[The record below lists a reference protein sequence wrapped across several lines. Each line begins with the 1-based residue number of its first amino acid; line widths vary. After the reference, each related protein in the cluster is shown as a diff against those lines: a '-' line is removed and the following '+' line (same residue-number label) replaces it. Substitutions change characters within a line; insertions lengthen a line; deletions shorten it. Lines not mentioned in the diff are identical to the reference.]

1 VNIASSTPKAIV
13 IGATSGIGRALAEVL
28 AEKGYRVGITGRRTE
43 MLEELRAQNPQMYIA
58 QFMDISRTEEAR
70 EIFNRLV
77 ETMGGVDLVVV
88 NSGTGKRN
96 EELSWVIDK
105 QIIDVNVAGCVAIA
119 NAAMH
124 FFFRQGYGH
133 LVGISSIAAL
143 RGSRYVPTYP
153 ASKAFLSAYLH
164 GLRHKVYHKKLP
176 ITITD
181 IQPGFVDTAMAQGN
195 HVFWRA
201 PTRKAAEQIYRAIVK
216 KKKHAYI
223 TKRWRLIAWLLKILP
238 DWIYFRM

>member
-1 VNIASSTPKAIV
+1 MTTSPKAIV
-13 IGATSGIGRALAEVL
+13 IGATSGIGKALAQLLVER
-28 AEKGYRVGITGRRTE
+28 GYRVGITGRRTE
-43 MLEELRAQNPQMYIA
+43 LLEELRAQNPQAYVA
-58 QFMDISRTEEAR
+58 EFMDISKQEEAR

-96 EELSWVIDK
+96 EELDWAIDK
-105 QIIDVNVAGCVAIA
+105 QIIEVNVTGCVAIA

-124 FFFRQGYGH
+124 VFFKQGYGH

-153 ASKAFLSAYLH
+153 ASKAFFSTYLH
-164 GLRHKVYHKKLP
+164 GLRHKVGHKKLP

-181 IQPGFVDTAMAQGN
+181 IQPGFVDTAMAQGD

-201 PTRKAAEQIYRAIVK
+201 PTRKAAEQIYHAIVK

-223 TKRWRLIAWLLKILP
+223 TKRWRLIAWLFKILP

>member
-1 VNIASSTPKAIV
+1 MASSSLKAIV
-13 IGATSGIGRALAEVL
+13 IGATSGIGKALAEVL
-28 AEKGYRVGITGRRTE
+28 VEHGYRVGVTGRRTE
-43 MLEELRAQNPQMYIA
+43 LLEELRSQNPQSYVVE
-58 QFMDISRTEEAR
+58 FMDISKQEEAR

-96 EELSWVIDK
+96 EELDWAIDK
-105 QIIDVNVAGCVAIA
+105 QIIEVNVSGCVAIA

-124 FFFRQGYGH
+124 VFFKQGSGH

-164 GLRHKVYHKKLP
+164 GLRHKVVNKKLP

-181 IQPGFVDTAMAQGN
+181 IQPGFVDTSMAQGD

-216 KKKHAYI
+216 KKKHAYV

-238 DWIYFRM
+238 DWLYFKI

>member
-1 VNIASSTPKAIV
+1 MTSSSPKAII
-13 IGATSGIGRALAEVL
+13 IGATSGIGKALAEVL
-28 AEKGYRVGITGRRTE
+28 AEQGYHVGITGRRME
-43 MLEELRAQNPQMYIA
+43 QLEALREQNPQSYVA
-58 QFMDISRTEEAR
+58 QFMDLSKQEEAR

-96 EELSWVIDK
+96 EELDWAIDK
-105 QIIDVNVAGCVAIA
+105 QIIEVNVAGCTAIA

-124 FFFRQGYGH
+124 VFFKQGYGH

-153 ASKAFLSAYLH
+153 ASKAFLSAYLS
-164 GLRHKVYHKKLP
+164 GLRHKVEHKKLP
-176 ITITD
+176 ITVTD
-181 IQPGFVDTAMAQGN
+181 IKPGFVDTAMAQGD
-195 HVFWRA
+195 HVFWSA
-201 PTRKAAEQIYRAIVK
+201 PARKAAEQIYQAIVK

-238 DWIYFRM
+238 DWLYFKV

>member
-1 VNIASSTPKAIV
+1 MVSSSPKAIV
-13 IGATSGIGRALAEVL
+13 IGATSGIGKALAEVL
-28 AEKGYRVGITGRRTE
+28 VEQGYRVGITGRRTE
-43 MLEELRAQNPQMYIA
+43 LLQALCAENPQSYIA
-58 QFMDISRTEEAR
+58 QFMDISKQDQAR
-70 EIFNRLV
+70 EIFNHLV

-96 EELSWVIDK
+96 EELDWAIDK

-124 FFFRQGYGH
+124 VFFKKGHGH

-143 RGSRYVPTYP
+143 RGSRFVPTYP

-164 GLRHKVYHKKLP
+164 GLRHKVVNKKLP

-181 IQPGFVDTAMAQGN
+181 IQPGFVDTAMAQGD

-201 PTRKAAEQIYRAIVK
+201 TTRKAAEQIYRAIVK

-223 TKRWRLIAWLLKILP
+223 TKRWRLIAWLLKIVP

>member
-1 VNIASSTPKAIV
+1 MTTFPKAIV
-13 IGATSGIGRALAEVL
+13 IGATSGIGKALAQLLVER
-28 AEKGYRVGITGRRTE
+28 GYRVGITGRRTE
-43 MLEELRAQNPQMYIA
+43 LMEELRIQNPQAYVVE
-58 QFMDISRTEEAR
+58 FMDIAKQDEAR
-70 EIFNRLV
+70 DIFNRLV
-77 ETMGGVDLVVV
+77 EAMGGVDLVVV

-96 EELSWVIDK
+96 EELDWAIDK

-124 FFFRQGYGH
+124 VFFKQRRGH

-143 RGSRYVPTYP
+143 RGSRFVPTYP
-153 ASKAFLSAYLH
+153 ASKAFFSTYLH
-164 GLRHKVYHKKLP
+164 GLRHKVGHKKLP

-181 IQPGFVDTAMAQGN
+181 IQPGFVDTAMAQGD

-201 PTRKAAEQIYRAIVK
+201 PTRKAAEQIYQAIVK

-238 DWIYFRM
+238 DRIYFRM

>member
-1 VNIASSTPKAIV
+1 MASSSPKAIV
-13 IGATSGIGRALAEVL
+13 IGATSGIGKALAEVL
-28 AEKGYRVGITGRRTE
+28 AERGYCVGITGRRME
-43 MLEELRAQNPQMYIA
+43 LLEALREQNPQSYAA
-58 QFMDISRTEEAR
+58 QFMDISKQEEAR
-70 EIFNRLV
+70 EIFNRLA

-88 NSGTGKRN
+88 NSGWGKRN
-96 EELSWVIDK
+96 EELDWEIDK

-124 FFFRQGYGH
+124 VFFKQGRGH

-143 RGSRYVPTYP
+143 RGSRFVPTYP

-164 GLRHKVYHKKLP
+164 GLRHKVCHKKLS

-181 IQPGFVDTAMAQGN
+181 IKPGFVDTAMAQGD

-201 PTRKAAEQIYRAIVK
+201 STRKAAEQIYRAIVK
-216 KKKHAYI
+216 KKSHAYI

-238 DWIYFRM
+238 DWLYFKM

>member
-1 VNIASSTPKAIV
+1 MATSPKAIV
-13 IGATSGIGRALAEVL
+13 IGATSGIGKALAEVL
-28 AEKGYRVGITGRRTE
+28 AEHGYRVGITGRRTE
-43 MLEELRAQNPQMYIA
+43 LLQELQVQNPQSYVA
-58 QFMDISRTEEAR
+58 QFMDISKQEEAR

-88 NSGTGKRN
+88 NSGWGKRN
-96 EELSWVIDK
+96 EEMDWAIDK

-119 NAAMH
+119 NAAIH
-124 FFFRQGYGH
+124 VFFKQGCGH

-143 RGSRYVPTYP
+143 RGSRFVPTYP
-153 ASKAFLSAYLH
+153 ASKAFLSAYLY
-164 GLRHKVYHKKLP
+164 GLRHKVRHNKLP

-181 IQPGFVDTAMAQGN
+181 IKPGFVDTAMAQGD

-201 PTRKAAEQIYRAIVK
+201 PVRKAAEQIYQAIVK

-238 DWIYFRM
+238 DWLYFKM

>member
-1 VNIASSTPKAIV
+1 
-13 IGATSGIGRALAEVL
+13 
-28 AEKGYRVGITGRRTE
+28 
-43 MLEELRAQNPQMYIA
+43 
-58 QFMDISRTEEAR
+58 MDISKAQEAR
-70 EIFNRLV
+70 EIFNRLA
-77 ETMGGVDLVVV
+77 ETMGRVDLVVV
-88 NSGTGKRN
+88 NSGWGKRN
-96 EELSWVIDK
+96 EELSWAIDK

-124 FFFRQGYGH
+124 VFFKQGHGH

-143 RGSRYVPTYP
+143 RGSRFVPTYP
-153 ASKAFLSAYLH
+153 ASKAFLSAYLY

-176 ITITD
+176 IIITD
-181 IQPGFVDTAMAQGN
+181 IKPGFVDTAMAQGD

-201 PTRKAAEQIYRAIVK
+201 STRKAAEQIYQAIVK

-238 DWIYFRM
+238 DWIYYRM

>member
-1 VNIASSTPKAIV
+1 MASSSPKAIV
-13 IGATSGIGRALAEVL
+13 IGATSGIGKGLAEVL
-28 AEKGYRVGITGRRTE
+28 AEHGYRVGITGRRTE
-43 MLEELRAQNPQMYIA
+43 LLESLHTQMPQSYVA
-58 QFMDISRTEEAR
+58 EFMDLSKQEEAR

-88 NSGTGKRN
+88 NSGWGKRN
-96 EELSWVIDK
+96 EELDWAIDK

-124 FFFRQGYGH
+124 VFFKQGYGH

-143 RGSRYVPTYP
+143 RGSRFVPTYP
-153 ASKAFLSAYLH
+153 ASKAFMSAYLH
-164 GLRHKVYHKKLP
+164 GLRHKVEHRKLP

-181 IQPGFVDTAMAQGN
+181 IQPGFVNTAMAQGDY
-195 HVFWRA
+195 VFWRA
-201 PTRKAAEQIYRAIVK
+201 PVRKAAEQIYQAIVK

-223 TKRWRLIAWLLKILP
+223 TKRWRLIAWVLKILP
-238 DWIYFRM
+238 DWIYYRM

>member
-1 VNIASSTPKAIV
+1 MTSSPKAIV
-13 IGATSGIGRALAEVL
+13 IGATSGIGKALAQVL
-28 AEKGYRVGITGRRTE
+28 AEQGYRVGITGRRTE
-43 MLEELRAQNPQMYIA
+43 QLETLRAEKPQTYIA
-58 QFMDISRTEEAR
+58 EFMDISKPQEAR
-70 EIFNRLV
+70 DIFNRLV
-77 ETMGGVDLVVV
+77 GTLGGIDLVVV

-96 EELSWVIDK
+96 EELDWAIDK
-105 QIIDVNVAGCVAIA
+105 QIIDVNVSGCVAIA

-124 FFFRQGYGH
+124 IFFKQGHGH

-143 RGSRYVPTYP
+143 RGSRFVPTYP
-153 ASKAFLSAYLH
+153 ASKAFLSTYLH
-164 GLRHKVYHKKLP
+164 GLRYKVGHKKLP

-181 IQPGFVDTAMAQGN
+181 IQPGFVDTAMAQGD

-201 PTRKAAEQIYRAIVK
+201 PVRKAAEQIYKAIVK

-238 DWIYFRM
+238 DWIYYRM